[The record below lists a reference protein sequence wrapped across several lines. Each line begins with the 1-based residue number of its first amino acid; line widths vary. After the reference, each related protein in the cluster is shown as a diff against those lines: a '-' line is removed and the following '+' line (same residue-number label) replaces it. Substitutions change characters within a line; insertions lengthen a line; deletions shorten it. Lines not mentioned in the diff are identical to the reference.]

1 MTMDGGIISTFR
13 NFFESV
19 PPEDINLMHRRMAML
34 RLDVD
39 AWLDTEPAM
48 LADMQQSCSACAS
61 RGRCAYDLMLQLDE
75 PTWHDWRDYCPNAAR
90 LRTLVALQGFLKK
103 NLTIDRAIER
113 LGDHPQVAPIETD

>member
-1 MTMDGGIISTFR
+1 MTRDGSITSTFR
-13 NFFESV
+13 NFFESA
-19 PPEDINLMHRRMAML
+19 PPNDIILMHRRMTML

-39 AWLDTEPAM
+39 TWLDTEPAM

-75 PTWHDWRDYCPNAAR
+75 PAWRDWRDYCPNAAR

-103 NLTIDRAIER
+103 NLTIDRA
-113 LGDHPQVAPIETD
+113 PPSV